1 MRRYGVDEGV
11 IMQIG
16 GWKTRSVFQRYN
28 IVSEA
33 DIIEASREIEEG
45 RKRSATKLTK
55 PSATASATASKS
67 R

>member
-33 DIIEASREIEEG
+33 EITEASREIEEG
-45 RKRSATKLTK
+45 RKRSAAKLTK
-55 PSATASATASKS
+55 PSATASATGSKS